1 MLWLFE
7 SLKQC
12 IYGHLL
18 PMLKW
23 VWDVTGMN
31 NCWLSKIRIDI
42 NLWWIK
48 LGTACNIY
56 NHVGLSLKEAHC
68 STFSKG
74 DRENKYLSIQ
84 LLLLC
89 FGSIPNLP
97 TLKKASWL
105 QRWKIEKKIVSNVQI
120 RQAIDRVVMN
130 YSIIL
135 QSCFL
140 GELEREKLFWESERT
155 QWCLA
160 RYHSKCI
167 QDLTII
173 INNKGADIALWIIY
187 DYSKYSLNCDIYSQ
201 FYASL

>member
-42 NLWWIK
+42 HLPWIK
-48 LGTACNIY
+48 LKTACNIY

-97 TLKKASWL
+97 TLKKGKLAPKVKN
-105 QRWKIEKKIVSNVQI
+105 WKENSVKRSNSTSY
-120 RQAIDRVVMN
+120 RQSGHELFN
-130 YSIIL
+130 YSTKL
-135 QSCFL
+135 LFRRVRV
-140 GELEREKLFWESERT
+140 EERESILRVRKN
-155 QWCLA
+155 
-160 RYHSKCI
+160 
-167 QDLTII
+167 TIMSREI
-173 INNKGADIALWIIY
+173 PFEMYTRFDHY
-187 DYSKYSLNCDIYSQ
+187 YQ
-201 FYASL
+201 